1 MSIGRVGK
9 HYQGMNF
16 SWKMLL
22 KIVVFTS
29 LLGLTTFSYNKLRNA
44 EYFPIDS
51 VKVFGVKHLDHTEV
65 QSLVAPLVSRGF
77 FDVEV
82 DKIKE
87 RLLQLPWISQVVVR
101 RVWPNLVEVTVD
113 EKRPLALWNNSSLLS
128 VRGELFTPPPASI
141 PVNLPQLVGP
151 SGEQLFMSQYYA
163 KINDVLM
170 PLHFKI
176 ARLELTPSM
185 TWNLV
190 LDNGIKMSVGHKD
203 VLTRLNHFVKV
214 YSKIVGNRVA
224 EVDYIDLRYP
234 NGMAVRWKSVT

>member
-1 MSIGRVGK
+1 
-9 HYQGMNF
+9 MNF

-22 KIVVFTS
+22 KILSFSVFLV
-29 LLGLTTFSYNKLRNA
+29 LLTFTYSKFKNA

-51 VKVFGVKHLDHTEV
+51 VKIFGVKNVDRTEV
-65 QSLVAPLVSRGF
+65 QTLIAPLVSKGF

-82 DKIKE
+82 DRIKE
-87 RLLQLPWISQVVVR
+87 RLMQLPWISQVVVR
-101 RVWPNLVEVTVD
+101 RVWPNAVTVSIE
-113 EKRPLALWNNSSLLS
+113 EKQPLALWNDTSLLS
-128 VRGELFTPPPASI
+128 SKGELFTPAPTSI
-141 PVNLPQLVGP
+141 PAHLPQLSGP
-151 SGEQLFMSQYYA
+151 SGEHLFMAQYYA
-163 KINDVLM
+163 KINDVLT

-185 TWNLV
+185 TWNLI

-214 YSKIVGNRVA
+214 YSKIVGSRVA
-224 EVDYIDLRYP
+224 EIDYIDLRYP

>member
-1 MSIGRVGK
+1 MSIGRVRN
-9 HYQGMNF
+9 HYGMSF

-22 KIVVFTS
+22 KFLAFTI
-29 LLGLTTFSYNKLRNA
+29 LLALSTFSYNKFKNA

-51 VKVFGVKHLDHTEV
+51 VKIFGVRHVDHNEV
-65 QSLVAPLVSRGF
+65 QTLIAPLVSKGF

-87 RLLQLPWISQVVVR
+87 RLLQLPWISQVMVR
-101 RVWPNLVEVTVD
+101 RVWPNLVTVTIE
-113 EKRPLALWNNSSLLS
+113 EKQPLALWNNSSLLS
-128 VRGELFTPPPASI
+128 TKGELFTPATGSI
-141 PVNLPQLVGP
+141 PGNLPQLAGP
-151 SGEQLFMSQYYA
+151 SGEQLFMAQYYT

-185 TWNLV
+185 TWNLI

>member
-1 MSIGRVGK
+1 MSIGRVRK
-9 HYQGMNF
+9 HYGMNF
-16 SWKMLL
+16 PWKMLL
-22 KIVVFTS
+22 KIIAFTT
-29 LLGLTTFSYNKLRNA
+29 LLMLTTLSYNKLKNA
-44 EYFPIDS
+44 EYFPIEA
-51 VKVFGVKHLDHTEV
+51 VKIFGVKNLDHGEV
-65 QSLVAPLVSRGF
+65 QTLIAPLVSKGF

-87 RLLQLPWISQVVVR
+87 RLMQLPWISQVIVR
-101 RVWPNLVEVTVD
+101 RVWPNLVVVSIG
-113 EKRPLALWNNSSLLS
+113 EKTPVALWNGASLLS
-128 VRGELFTPPPASI
+128 TTGELFSPPVDSI
-141 PVNLPQLVGP
+141 PAHLPQLVGP
-151 SGEQLFMSQYYA
+151 SGEQLFMAQYYA

-185 TWNLV
+185 TWNLM
-190 LDNGIKMSVGHKD
+190 LDNGIKLSVGHKD

>member
-1 MSIGRVGK
+1 MSIGRVRK
-9 HYQGMNF
+9 HYGMNF
-16 SWKMLL
+16 PWRMLL
-22 KIVVFTS
+22 KIIAFTT
-29 LLGLTTFSYNKLRNA
+29 LLMLTTLSYNKLKNA
-44 EYFPIDS
+44 EY
-51 VKVFGVKHLDHTEV
+51 
-65 QSLVAPLVSRGF
+65 
-77 FDVEV
+77 VEV

-87 RLLQLPWISQVVVR
+87 RLMQLPWISQVIVR
-101 RVWPNLVEVTVD
+101 RVWPNLVVVSIG
-113 EKRPLALWNNSSLLS
+113 EKTPVALWNGASLLS
-128 VRGELFTPPPASI
+128 TTGELFSPPVDSI
-141 PVNLPQLVGP
+141 PAHLPQLVGP
-151 SGEQLFMSQYYA
+151 SGEQLFMAQYYA

-185 TWNLV
+185 TWNLM
-190 LDNGIKMSVGHKD
+190 LDNGIKLSVGHKD